1 MCVLFKLT
9 RLCTAA
15 LRILRSAF
23 LIASLIASLMMGLGA
38 ASNVFAQEPVQASS
52 SSGLIGSRSALIS
65 SSSALNSSQMA
76 AEQLVTILEKFKS
89 LEGHFAQSLHSK
101 AGKLLQST
109 QGVFKIKRPGLY
121 LWQSAEPYPQTIV
134 GNGQTIWV
142 YDPDLEQVTITPQ
155 AQMPL
160 NPAMLL
166 SGGIDDLSAR
176 FNIEQVAQ
184 NAQKGQSVF
193 NLTPVNTADAPFE
206 LISLTFVND
215 QIASAELTDRLA
227 QKTLMSFTELKA
239 NSAISDVEFTFVPP
253 KGTDVLMNE

>member
-1 MCVLFKLT
+1 MSNLLGLPHSAVVLRNVKFGLLK
-9 RLCTAA
+9 
-15 LRILRSAF
+15 
-23 LIASLIASLMMGLGA
+23 ASLVRALAISLVLSLGA
-38 ASNVFAQEPVQASS
+38 SFSVFAKEPAQTASVS
-52 SSGLIGSRSALIS
+52 DPVATP
-65 SSSALNSSQMA
+65 MA
-76 AEQLVTILEKFKS
+76 AEQLVTMLEKFKS
-89 LEGHFAQSLHSK
+89 LEGSFDQSLHSA

-176 FNIEQVAQ
+176 FSIEQVTQ
-184 NAQKGQSVF
+184 NRPKGQSVF
-193 NLTPVNTADAPFE
+193 NLTPVNTVNAPF
-206 LISLTFVND
+206 IMVSLTFVND

-227 QKTLMSFTELKA
+227 QKTLMRFTDLKA
-239 NSAISDVEFTFVPP
+239 NTLINDTEFTFVPP
-253 KGTDVLMNE
+253 QGTDVLMNE